1 MASRLPIGGLLLEAA
16 EGWSFSLRD
25 GVIAGKRGTQPGVLR
40 IITLAPNQVPQPAT
54 HEVCLRLAVDR
65 FAIKS
70 DRPTDVHL
78 VQSATG
84 PFGSACY
91 RERKD
96 LVCVWYCTR
105 PAGLILGALAC
116 PAALAKAPDFK
127 FTRAQCARMIGSAIF
142 NRAEWGASDELS
154 NFVTTEI
161 LQLEPP
167 EAGGGGGDEAVPPG
181 PEDKPAPGRPPKS
194 GGSGRSR
201 G

>member
-25 GVIAGKRGTQPGVLR
+25 GVIAGKPGKQPGVLR
-40 IITLAPNQVPQPAT
+40 IVILAPNQVPQPAT
-54 HEVCLRLAVDR
+54 HERCLQLAVQR

-70 DRPTDVHL
+70 DKPTDVHML
-78 VQSATG
+78 ESATG
-84 PFGSACY
+84 PLGSASY
-91 RERKD
+91 REGKD

-105 PAGLILGALAC
+105 PAGMVLGALAC
-116 PAALAKAPDFK
+116 PVALAKAPDFK

-142 NRAEWGASDELS
+142 NRSEWGATDELS
-154 NFVTTEI
+154 NFVSTEI

-167 EAGGGGGDEAVPPG
+167 EEQGDEDVPSRPA
-181 PEDKPAPGRPPKS
+181 DKPAPGTPPKS